1 MIATLLLT
9 APLLI
14 QQGQTPPPQTPPAQG
29 ANAPAAAPQGTR
41 TQAGTAQPG
50 AARPGTARPVATQ
63 ATGAQQ
69 GTPGIITQVPS
80 IQAPAQPTGTSTAS
94 FTTLPRR
101 GTTARVGRDFN
112 SRVFS
117 QVRNLVGVRGMEDN
131 EVVGIGVVSGLA
143 GTGDSGALATQL
155 LANSLLARNINID
168 PALLATAN
176 IAVVRVEATIP
187 AGRKPGQKINVRVSS
202 IGDAE
207 SLYGGILELTELT
220 DITGQMVYAT
230 ASGPVN
236 TDGFSASGDAAVATK
251 NHVTVAT
258 MPDGG
263 TVQREIPTSV
273 ISEHGFIF
281 LDAKNGQGTF
291 GNTLRIANAI
301 NALYPGMA
309 TPLLDGRTVRVQVM
323 DGVLQDQVLSYLD
336 KALSQEVETDN
347 LARVVINE
355 RTGVIVM
362 GGDVRLR
369 PGFIHHG
376 TIVVTVGETPE
387 VSQPGPVSNGDSV
400 TVPRT
405 NLNVVESNNP
415 GVLLGGASSLEEVV
429 EVLNVLGATPRD
441 MIAILEAMLDGGL
454 LVAELRRI

>member
-1 MIATLLLT
+1 M
-9 APLLI
+9 
-14 QQGQTPPPQTPPAQG
+14 
-29 ANAPAAAPQGTR
+29 
-41 TQAGTAQPG
+41 
-50 AARPGTARPVATQ
+50 
-63 ATGAQQ
+63 
-69 GTPGIITQVPS
+69 PS
-80 IQAPAQPTGTSTAS
+80 IQAPTQPTGRSSATY
-94 FTTLPRR
+94 TTLPRR
-101 GTTARVGRDFN
+101 GNTARVGRDFS

-168 PALLATAN
+168 PALLTTAN

-187 AGRKPGQKINVRVSS
+187 AGRKPGQKVSVRVSS
-202 IGDAE
+202 IGDAA

-220 DITGQMVYAT
+220 DITGQVVYAT

-236 TDGFSASGDAAVATK
+236 TDGFTASGAAATATK

-258 MPDGG
+258 LPDGA

-273 ISEHGFIF
+273 ISEHGYIF

-291 GNTLRIANAI
+291 GNTVRIAESI
-301 NALYPGMA
+301 NALYPDVA
-309 TPLLDGRTVRVQVM
+309 SVLPDGRTVRMSVL
-323 DGVLQDQVLSYLD
+323 DGVPSQIVAYLD
-336 KALSQEVETDN
+336 KALAQEVETDN

-355 RTGVIVM
+355 RTGTIVM

-369 PGFIHHG
+369 PGYIHHG

-387 VSQPGPVSNGDSV
+387 VSQPGPLSGGETV
-400 TVPRT
+400 TLPRT
-405 NLNVVESNNP
+405 TLDVVESNNP
-415 GVLLGGASSLEEVV
+415 GVLLGGASTLEEVV

-441 MIAILEAMLDGGL
+441 MIAILEAMLDGQL
-454 LVAELRRI
+454 LIADLRRI

>member
-1 MIATLLLT
+1 MIAALLIT
-9 APLLI
+9 APLLV
-14 QQGQTPPPQTPPAQG
+14 QQGEAQAPQTPPAQAAPVAG
-29 ANAPAAAPQGTR
+29 TQPAAGAQSD
-41 TQAGTAQPG
+41 AGTI
-50 AARPGTARPVATQ
+50 V
-63 ATGAQQ
+63 
-69 GTPGIITQVPS
+69 TPVPS
-80 IQAPAQPTGTSTAS
+80 IQAPTQPTGRSSATY
-94 FTTLPRR
+94 TTLPRR
-101 GTTARVGRDFN
+101 GNTARVGRDFS

-168 PALLATAN
+168 PSLLTTAN

-187 AGRKPGQKINVRVSS
+187 AGRKPGQKVSVRVSS
-202 IGDAE
+202 IGDAA

-220 DITGQMVYAT
+220 DITGQVVYAT

-236 TDGFSASGDAAVATK
+236 TDGFTASGAAATATK

-258 MPDGG
+258 MPDGA

-273 ISEHGFIF
+273 ISEHGYIF

-291 GNTLRIANAI
+291 GNTVRIAESI
-301 NALYPGMA
+301 NALYPDVA
-309 TPLLDGRTVRVQVM
+309 SVLPDGRTVRMSVL
-323 DGVLQDQVLSYLD
+323 DGVPRSQIVAYLD
-336 KALSQEVETDN
+336 KALAQEVETDN

-355 RTGVIVM
+355 RTGTIVM

-369 PGFIHHG
+369 PGYIHHG

-387 VSQPGPVSNGDSV
+387 VSQPGPLSGGETV
-400 TVPRT
+400 TLPRT
-405 NLNVVESNNP
+405 TLDVVESNNP
-415 GVLLGGASSLEEVV
+415 GVLLGGASTLEEVV

-441 MIAILEAMLDGGL
+441 MIAILEAMLDGQL
-454 LVAELRRI
+454 LIADLRRI

>member
-1 MIATLLLT
+1 MIAALLIT
-9 APLLI
+9 APLLV
-14 QQGQTPPPQTPPAQG
+14 QQGQAQAPQTPPAQAAPVAG
-29 ANAPAAAPQGTR
+29 TQPAAGAQSD
-41 TQAGTAQPG
+41 AGTI
-50 AARPGTARPVATQ
+50 V
-63 ATGAQQ
+63 
-69 GTPGIITQVPS
+69 TPVPS
-80 IQAPAQPTGTSTAS
+80 IQAPTQPTGRSSATY
-94 FTTLPRR
+94 TTLPRR
-101 GTTARVGRDFN
+101 GNTARVGRDFS

-168 PALLATAN
+168 PSLLTTAN

-187 AGRKPGQKINVRVSS
+187 AGRKPGQKVSVRVSS
-202 IGDAE
+202 IGDAA

-220 DITGQMVYAT
+220 DITGQVVYAT

-236 TDGFSASGDAAVATK
+236 TDGFTASGAAATATK

-258 MPDGG
+258 MPDGA
-263 TVQREIPTSV
+263 TVQREISTSV
-273 ISEHGFIF
+273 ISEHGYIF

-291 GNTLRIANAI
+291 GNTVRIAESI
-301 NALYPGMA
+301 NALYPDVA
-309 TPLLDGRTVRVQVM
+309 SVLPDGRTVRMSVL
-323 DGVLQDQVLSYLD
+323 DGVPRSQIVAYLD
-336 KALSQEVETDN
+336 KALAQEVETDN

-355 RTGVIVM
+355 RTGTIVM

-369 PGFIHHG
+369 PGYIHHG

-387 VSQPGPVSNGDSV
+387 VSQPGPLSGGETV
-400 TVPRT
+400 TLPRT
-405 NLNVVESNNP
+405 TLDVVESNNP
-415 GVLLGGASSLEEVV
+415 GVLLGGASTLEEVV

-441 MIAILEAMLDGGL
+441 MIAILEAMLDGQL
-454 LVAELRRI
+454 LIADLRRI

>member
-1 MIATLLLT
+1 MIAALLIT
-9 APLLI
+9 APLLV
-14 QQGQTPPPQTPPAQG
+14 QQGQAQAPQTPPAQ
-29 ANAPAAAPQGTR
+29 AAPVASAQPAAGAQSD
-41 TQAGTAQPG
+41 AGTF
-50 AARPGTARPVATQ
+50 V
-63 ATGAQQ
+63 
-69 GTPGIITQVPS
+69 TPVPS
-80 IQAPAQPTGTSTAS
+80 IQAPTQPTGRSSATY
-94 FTTLPRR
+94 TTLPRR
-101 GTTARVGRDFN
+101 GNTARVGRDFS

-168 PALLATAN
+168 PSLLTTAN

-187 AGRKPGQKINVRVSS
+187 AGRKPGQKVSVRVSS
-202 IGDAE
+202 IGDAA

-220 DITGQMVYAT
+220 DITGQVVYAT

-236 TDGFSASGDAAVATK
+236 TDGFTASGAAATATK

-258 MPDGG
+258 MPDGA

-273 ISEHGFIF
+273 ISEHGYIF

-291 GNTLRIANAI
+291 GNTVRIAESI
-301 NALYPGMA
+301 NALYPDVA
-309 TPLLDGRTVRVQVM
+309 SVLPDGRTVRMSVL
-323 DGVLQDQVLSYLD
+323 DGVPRSQIVAYLD
-336 KALSQEVETDN
+336 KALAQEVETDN

-355 RTGVIVM
+355 RTGTIVM

-369 PGFIHHG
+369 PGYIHHG

-387 VSQPGPVSNGDSV
+387 VSQPGPLSGGETV
-400 TVPRT
+400 TLPRT
-405 NLNVVESNNP
+405 TLDVVESNNP
-415 GVLLGGASSLEEVV
+415 GVLLGGASTLEEVV

-441 MIAILEAMLDGGL
+441 MIAILEAMLDGQL
-454 LVAELRRI
+454 LIADLRRI

>member
-1 MIATLLLT
+1 MIAALLIT
-9 APLLI
+9 APLLV
-14 QQGQTPPPQTPPAQG
+14 QQGQAQAPQTPPAQAAPVAG
-29 ANAPAAAPQGTR
+29 TQPAAGAQSD
-41 TQAGTAQPG
+41 AGTI
-50 AARPGTARPVATQ
+50 V
-63 ATGAQQ
+63 
-69 GTPGIITQVPS
+69 TPVPS
-80 IQAPAQPTGTSTAS
+80 IQAPTQPTGRSSATY
-94 FTTLPRR
+94 TTLPRR
-101 GTTARVGRDFN
+101 GNTARVGRDFS

-168 PALLATAN
+168 PSLLTTAN

-187 AGRKPGQKINVRVSS
+187 AGRKPGQKVSVRVSS
-202 IGDAE
+202 IGDAA

-220 DITGQMVYAT
+220 DITGQVVYAT

-236 TDGFSASGDAAVATK
+236 TDGFTASGAAATATK

-258 MPDGG
+258 MPDGA
-263 TVQREIPTSV
+263 TVQREIATSV
-273 ISEHGFIF
+273 ISEHGYIF

-291 GNTLRIANAI
+291 GNTVRIAEAI
-301 NALYPGMA
+301 NALYPDVA
-309 TPLLDGRTVRVQVM
+309 SVLPDGRTVRMSVL
-323 DGVLQDQVLSYLD
+323 DGVPRSQIVAYLD
-336 KALSQEVETDN
+336 KALAQEVETDN

-355 RTGVIVM
+355 RTGTIVM

-369 PGFIHHG
+369 PGYIHHG

-387 VSQPGPVSNGDSV
+387 VSQPGPLSGGETV
-400 TVPRT
+400 TLPRT
-405 NLNVVESNNP
+405 TLDVVESNNP
-415 GVLLGGASSLEEVV
+415 GVLLGGASTLEEVV

-441 MIAILEAMLDGGL
+441 MIAILEAMLDGQL
-454 LVAELRRI
+454 LIADLRRI

>member
-9 APLLI
+9 APLLV
-14 QQGQTPPPQTPPAQG
+14 QQGETQAPQTPPAQDAPVAG
-29 ANAPAAAPQGTR
+29 AQQA
-41 TQAGTAQPG
+41 AGTAASAQSG
-50 AARPGTARPVATQ
+50 AIV
-63 ATGAQQ
+63 
-69 GTPGIITQVPS
+69 TPVPS
-80 IQAPAQPTGTSTAS
+80 IQAPTQPTRRSSAT

-101 GTTARVGRDFN
+101 GNTARVGRDFD

-131 EVVGIGVVSGLA
+131 DVVGIGVVSGLA

-168 PALLATAN
+168 PTLLTTAN

-187 AGRKPGQKINVRVSS
+187 AGRKPGQKVSVRVSS

-220 DITGQMVYAT
+220 DITGQVVYAT

-236 TDGFSASGDAAVATK
+236 TDGFTASGAAATATK

-258 MPDGG
+258 MPDGA

-273 ISEHGFIF
+273 ISEHGYIF

-291 GNTLRIANAI
+291 GNTVRIAESI
-301 NALYPGMA
+301 NALYPDVA
-309 TPLLDGRTVRVQVM
+309 SVLPDGRTVRMSVL
-323 DGVLQDQVLSYLD
+323 DGVPRSQIVAYLD
-336 KALSQEVETDN
+336 KALAQEVETDN

-355 RTGVIVM
+355 RTGTIVM

-369 PGFIHHG
+369 PGYIHHG

-387 VSQPGPVSNGDSV
+387 VSQPGPLSGGETV
-400 TVPRT
+400 TLPRT
-405 NLNVVESNNP
+405 TLDVVESNNP
-415 GVLLGGASSLEEVV
+415 GVLLGGASTLEEVV

-441 MIAILEAMLDGGL
+441 MIAILEAMLDGQL
-454 LVAELRRI
+454 LIADLRRI

>member
-1 MIATLLLT
+1 MIASLLLT
-9 APLLI
+9 APLLL
-14 QQGQTPPPQTPPAQG
+14 QEGQAQTPQTPPAAG
-29 ANAPAAAPQGTR
+29 AQPTAATAAGA
-41 TQAGTAQPG
+41 QAGT
-50 AARPGTARPVATQ
+50 GTIV
-63 ATGAQQ
+63 
-69 GTPGIITQVPS
+69 TPVPS
-80 IQAPAQPTGTSTAS
+80 IQAPTQPTGTSSAV

-101 GTTARVGRDFN
+101 GNTARVGRDFN

-131 EVVGIGVVSGLA
+131 DVVGIGVVSGLA

-168 PALLATAN
+168 PALLTTAN

-187 AGRKPGQKINVRVSS
+187 AGRKPGQKISVRVSS

-220 DITGQMVYAT
+220 DITGQVVYAT

-236 TDGFSASGDAAVATK
+236 TDGFSASGQAATATK

-258 MPDGG
+258 MPDGA
-263 TVQREIPTSV
+263 TVQREIATSV
-273 ISEHGFIF
+273 ISEHGYIF
-281 LDAKNGQGTF
+281 LDSKNGQGTF
-291 GNTLRIANAI
+291 GNTVRIAEAI
-301 NALYPGMA
+301 NALYPDVA
-309 TPLLDGRTVRVQVM
+309 SVLPDGRTVRMSVL
-323 DGVLQDQVLSYLD
+323 DGVPRDQIVAYLD
-336 KALSQEVETDN
+336 KALAQEVETDN

-369 PGFIHHG
+369 PGYIHHG

-387 VSQPGPVSNGDSV
+387 VSQPGPLSGGETV
-400 TVPRT
+400 TLPRT
-405 NLNVVESNNP
+405 TLNVVESNNP

-441 MIAILEAMLDGGL
+441 MIAILESMLDGGL
-454 LVAELRRI
+454 LIADLRRI

>member
-1 MIATLLLT
+1 MIAALLIT
-9 APLLI
+9 APLLV
-14 QQGQTPPPQTPPAQG
+14 QQGQAQAPQTPPAQAAPVAGTQPAAGAQSDAGTIVTPVPRSRPRRSPRAGRAPPTTCRG
-29 ANAPAAAPQGTR
+29 AN
-41 TQAGTAQPG
+41 
-50 AARPGTARPVATQ
+50 
-63 ATGAQQ
+63 
-69 GTPGIITQVPS
+69 
-80 IQAPAQPTGTSTAS
+80 
-94 FTTLPRR
+94 
-101 GTTARVGRDFN
+101 TARVGRDFS

-168 PALLATAN
+168 PSLLTTAN

-187 AGRKPGQKINVRVSS
+187 AGRKPGQKVSVRVSS
-202 IGDAE
+202 IGDAA

-220 DITGQMVYAT
+220 DITGQVVYAT

-236 TDGFSASGDAAVATK
+236 TDGFTASGAAATATK

-258 MPDGG
+258 MPDGA

-273 ISEHGFIF
+273 ISEHGYIF

-291 GNTLRIANAI
+291 GNTVRIAESI
-301 NALYPGMA
+301 NALYPDVA
-309 TPLLDGRTVRVQVM
+309 SVLPDGRTVRMSVL
-323 DGVLQDQVLSYLD
+323 DGVPRSQIVAYLD
-336 KALSQEVETDN
+336 KALAQEVETDN

-355 RTGVIVM
+355 RTGTIVM

-369 PGFIHHG
+369 PGYIHHG

-387 VSQPGPVSNGDSV
+387 VSQPGPLSGGETV
-400 TVPRT
+400 TLPRT
-405 NLNVVESNNP
+405 TLDVVESNNP
-415 GVLLGGASSLEEVV
+415 GVLLGGASTLEEVV

-441 MIAILEAMLDGGL
+441 MIAILEAMLDGQL
-454 LVAELRRI
+454 LIADLRRI

>member
-1 MIATLLLT
+1 MIAALLIT
-9 APLLI
+9 APLLV
-14 QQGQTPPPQTPPAQG
+14 QQGQAQAPQTPPAQAAPVAG
-29 ANAPAAAPQGTR
+29 TQPAAGAQSD
-41 TQAGTAQPG
+41 AGTI
-50 AARPGTARPVATQ
+50 V
-63 ATGAQQ
+63 
-69 GTPGIITQVPS
+69 TPVPS
-80 IQAPAQPTGTSTAS
+80 IQAPTQPTGRSSATY
-94 FTTLPRR
+94 TTLPRR
-101 GTTARVGRDFN
+101 GNTARVGRDFS

-168 PALLATAN
+168 PSLLTTAN

-187 AGRKPGQKINVRVSS
+187 AGRKPGQKVSVRVSS
-202 IGDAE
+202 IGDAA

-220 DITGQMVYAT
+220 DITGQVVYAT

-236 TDGFSASGDAAVATK
+236 TDGFTASGAAATATK

-258 MPDGG
+258 MPDGA

-273 ISEHGFIF
+273 ISEHGYIF

-291 GNTLRIANAI
+291 GNTVRIAESI
-301 NALYPGMA
+301 NALYPDVA
-309 TPLLDGRTVRVQVM
+309 SVLPDGRTVRMSVL
-323 DGVLQDQVLSYLD
+323 DGVPRSQIVAYLD
-336 KALSQEVETDN
+336 KALAQEVETDN

-355 RTGVIVM
+355 RTGTIVM

-369 PGFIHHG
+369 PGYIHHG

-387 VSQPGPVSNGDSV
+387 VSQPGPLSGGETV
-400 TVPRT
+400 TLPRT
-405 NLNVVESNNP
+405 TLDVVESNNP
-415 GVLLGGASSLEEVV
+415 GVLLGGASTLEEVV

-441 MIAILEAMLDGGL
+441 MIAILEAMLDGQL
-454 LVAELRRI
+454 LIADLRRI

>member
-1 MIATLLLT
+1 MIASLLLT
-9 APLLI
+9 APLLL
-14 QQGQTPPPQTPPAQG
+14 QEGQAQAPQTPPAAG
-29 ANAPAAAPQGTR
+29 AQPTAATAAGA
-41 TQAGTAQPG
+41 QAGT
-50 AARPGTARPVATQ
+50 GTIV
-63 ATGAQQ
+63 
-69 GTPGIITQVPS
+69 TPVPS
-80 IQAPAQPTGTSTAS
+80 IQAPTQPTGTSSAV

-101 GTTARVGRDFN
+101 GNTARVGRDFN

-131 EVVGIGVVSGLA
+131 DVVGIGVVSGLA

-168 PALLATAN
+168 PALLTTAN

-187 AGRKPGQKINVRVSS
+187 AGRKPGQKISVRVSS

-220 DITGQMVYAT
+220 DITGQVVYAT

-236 TDGFSASGDAAVATK
+236 TDGFSASGQAATATK

-258 MPDGG
+258 MPDGA
-263 TVQREIPTSV
+263 TVQREIATSV
-273 ISEHGFIF
+273 ISEHGYIF
-281 LDAKNGQGTF
+281 LDSKNGQGTF
-291 GNTLRIANAI
+291 GNTVRIAEAI
-301 NALYPGMA
+301 NALYPDVA
-309 TPLLDGRTVRVQVM
+309 SVLPDGRTVRMSVL
-323 DGVLQDQVLSYLD
+323 DGVPRDQIVAYLD
-336 KALSQEVETDN
+336 KALAQEVETDN

-369 PGFIHHG
+369 PGYIHHG

-387 VSQPGPVSNGDSV
+387 VSQPGPLSGGETV
-400 TVPRT
+400 TLPRT
-405 NLNVVESNNP
+405 TLNVVESNNP

-441 MIAILEAMLDGGL
+441 MIAILESMLDGGL
-454 LVAELRRI
+454 LIADLRRI

>member
-1 MIATLLLT
+1 MIASLLLT
-9 APLLI
+9 APLLL
-14 QQGQTPPPQTPPAQG
+14 QEGQAQAPQTPPA
-29 ANAPAAAPQGTR
+29 
-41 TQAGTAQPG
+41 AGAQPT
-50 AARPGTARPVATQ
+50 AATAA
-63 ATGAQQ
+63 GAQS
-69 GTPGIITQVPS
+69 GTGTIVTPVPS
-80 IQAPAQPTGTSTAS
+80 IQAPTQPTGTSSAV

-101 GTTARVGRDFN
+101 GNTARVGRDFN

-131 EVVGIGVVSGLA
+131 DVVGIGVVSGLA

-168 PALLATAN
+168 PALLTTAN

-187 AGRKPGQKINVRVSS
+187 AGRKPGQKISVRVSS

-220 DITGQMVYAT
+220 DITGQVVYAT

-236 TDGFSASGDAAVATK
+236 TDGFSASGQAATATK

-258 MPDGG
+258 MPDGA
-263 TVQREIPTSV
+263 TVQREIATSV
-273 ISEHGFIF
+273 ISEHGYIF
-281 LDAKNGQGTF
+281 LDSKNGQGTF
-291 GNTLRIANAI
+291 GNTVRIAEAI
-301 NALYPGMA
+301 NALYPDVA
-309 TPLLDGRTVRVQVM
+309 SVLPDGRTVRMSVL
-323 DGVLQDQVLSYLD
+323 DGVPRDQIVAYLD
-336 KALSQEVETDN
+336 KALAQEVETDN

-369 PGFIHHG
+369 PGYIHHG

-387 VSQPGPVSNGDSV
+387 VSQPGPLSGGETV
-400 TVPRT
+400 TLPRT
-405 NLNVVESNNP
+405 TLNVVESNNP

-441 MIAILEAMLDGGL
+441 MIAILESMLDGGL
-454 LVAELRRI
+454 LIADLRRI

>member
-1 MIATLLLT
+1 MADEPAPPAPASPSYAVIAATVIATGVGFGLFFGAFAESMGLD
-9 APLLI
+9 
-14 QQGQTPPPQTPPAQG
+14 PAG
-29 ANAPAAAPQGTR
+29 N
-41 TQAGTAQPG
+41 
-50 AARPGTARPVATQ
+50 
-63 ATGAQQ
+63 
-69 GTPGIITQVPS
+69 
-80 IQAPAQPTGTSTAS
+80 
-94 FTTLPRR
+94 
-101 GTTARVGRDFN
+101 TARVGRDFD

-131 EVVGIGVVSGLA
+131 DVVGIGVVSGLA

-168 PALLATAN
+168 PTLLTTAT

-187 AGRKPGQKINVRVSS
+187 AGRKPGQKVSVRVSS

-220 DITGQMVYAT
+220 DITGQVVYAT

-236 TDGFSASGDAAVATK
+236 TDGFTASGAAATATK

-258 MPDGG
+258 MPDGA

-273 ISEHGFIF
+273 ISEHGYIF

-291 GNTLRIANAI
+291 GNTVRIAESI
-301 NALYPGMA
+301 NALYPDVA
-309 TPLLDGRTVRVQVM
+309 SVLPDGRTVRMSVL
-323 DGVLQDQVLSYLD
+323 DGVPRRQIVAYLD
-336 KALSQEVETDN
+336 KALAQEVETDN

-355 RTGVIVM
+355 RTGTIVM

-369 PGFIHHG
+369 PGYIHHG

-387 VSQPGPVSNGDSV
+387 VSQPGPLSGGETV
-400 TVPRT
+400 TLPRT
-405 NLNVVESNNP
+405 TLDVVESNNP
-415 GVLLGGASSLEEVV
+415 GVLLGGASTLEEVV

-441 MIAILEAMLDGGL
+441 MIAILEAMLDGQL
-454 LVAELRRI
+454 LIADLRRI